1 MNKLIE
7 NMATA
12 AAVLGVA
19 VTAGSGLARLLG
31 MYHLGSFPTITVF
44 NGGMGLMLIGIV
56 GKLHAL
62 KSAT

>member
-7 NMATA
+7 NISTIVAF
-12 AAVLGVA
+12 LGVA
-19 VTAGSGLARLLG
+19 LTIGSGLARLFG
-31 MYHLGSFPTITVF
+31 MYHLGGFQTMTVF

-62 KSAT
+62 QR